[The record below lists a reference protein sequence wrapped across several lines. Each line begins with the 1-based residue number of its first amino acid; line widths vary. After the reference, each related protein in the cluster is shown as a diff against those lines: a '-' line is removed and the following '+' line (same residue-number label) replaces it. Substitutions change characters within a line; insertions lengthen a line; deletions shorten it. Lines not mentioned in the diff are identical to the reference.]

1 MAMNAAD
8 QEAFSLAFQAPTAL
22 YRTLEQR
29 PPLFLPRTLSYRQS
43 RLKRHRR
50 TRRWSGSRRA
60 LVTSAPPNERFVR
73 FELLGC
79 DGLPAGSV
87 LCVVILEE
95 VEVKGR
101 KWYRPT
107 SEPNV
112 SVLL

>member
-1 MAMNAAD
+1 MTR
-8 QEAFSLAFQAPTAL
+8 SPTLAVI
-22 YRTLEQR
+22 
-29 PPLFLPRTLSYRQS
+29 
-43 RLKRHRR
+43 
-50 TRRWSGSRRA
+50 GSRRA
-60 LVTSAPPNERFVR
+60 LAAIRPSQS
-73 FELLGC
+73 L
-79 DGLPAGSV
+79 DSAGSV